1 MSSAQDSFALSR
13 RPALSFFTLHSSFL
27 CGVVLLTY
35 TAAAAA
41 AITVRASERECSE
54 HSPCAPP
61 TAGRHAATVRWAGH
75 SCHQEPAMPAAE
87 AAAAARA
94 AAERAARRSA
104 TSPQEG
110 GRPGQQK
117 RGGAHSRQAWR
128 RGEGAGAQ
136 APLPRRRQRERL
148 QQQQQGQQPEGERGR
163 AQPHP
168 RREREARPSGP
179 RLTWAEGQTGPLAP
193 SNQGGVSAGS
203 APQAAR
209 QGGGSQKSST
219 AEGGKVS
226 GQRAG
231 RASGS
236 PGSRAQEARQLE
248 GSGSEPHRPPPTR
261 TCVTAAGGRAAAG
274 PGGPHHASPHQR
286 RGGLRGSAAEAASGT
301 RRPRQHSERARGQRP
316 AEPLLPG
323 RSAAV
328 GRFGPRGWP
337 AGGRRTSSRS
347 AGPAPRAER

>member
-1 MSSAQDSFALSR
+1 
-13 RPALSFFTLHSSFL
+13 
-27 CGVVLLTY
+27 
-35 TAAAAA
+35 
-41 AITVRASERECSE
+41 
-54 HSPCAPP
+54 
-61 TAGRHAATVRWAGH
+61 
-75 SCHQEPAMPAAE
+75 MPAAE

-110 GRPGQQK
+110 GRPGQQGHGGRADGPTRAK
-117 RGGAHSRQAWR
+117 RGGAARGREHRLRSPGGGSASGCNSSSKGSSR
-128 RGEGAGAQ
+128 RGSEAELSLTPG
-136 APLPRRRQRERL
+136 
-148 QQQQQGQQPEGERGR
+148 
-163 AQPHP
+163 
-168 RREREARPSGP
+168 EREARPSGP

-193 SNQGGVSAGS
+193 SNEEERAQ
-203 APQAAR
+203 APLLRRRAREAAAAAR
-209 QGGGSQKSST
+209 QLQHGGGRQGQRPECRPRLRV
-219 AEGGKVS
+219 ARQQGAGGKAA
-226 GQRAG
+226 GGERERAIG
-231 RASGS
+231 R
-236 PGSRAQEARQLE
+236 
-248 GSGSEPHRPPPTR
+248 HPPAP
-261 TCVTAAGGRAAAG
+261 CVTAAGGRAAAG

-328 GRFGPRGWP
+328 GRFGPRGEP